1 MSSTALTAISVAVGV
16 FFVFFGTLKLGPLF
30 SDELY
35 RSVVNYFQEKTLL
48 SLFNRE
54 KTSLGCSRR
63 FHLVRL
69 LGGIRILM

>member
-35 RSVVNYFQEKTLL
+35 RSVVNCFQEKTLVCL
-48 SLFNRE
+48 TE
-54 KTSLGCSRR
+54 KKL
-63 FHLVRL
+63 H
-69 LGGIRILM
+69 